1 MLIIGEKI
9 NSSRKDIKEMVENK
23 NKEFIQEL
31 AQKQVEG
38 GAQMLDLNI
47 GTIRKG
53 EPEDMKWL
61 IKTVQEAVDVPLC
74 IDSPN
79 HEAIEAGLEV
89 YDWRKG
95 KALINSV
102 TAEREKMKLIFP
114 LVKKYKCSVVA
125 LTMDERGIPQDS
137 KERFKIADELI
148 RALTNKGIPMED
160 IYIDPLTLPVS
171 ANIQNSNTVLE
182 TLKRI
187 KDLHPEVK
195 TIIGLSNISYGL
207 PERKLINQSFM
218 VLAVASGLDAVILD
232 STDQKIMALIKATN
246 LLLGKDE
253 FCAQYLKA
261 FREGKL

>member
-9 NSSRKDIKEMVENK
+9 NSSRKDIKEMVKNK

-207 PERKLINQSFM
+207 PERKLVNQSFV

-253 FCAQYLKA
+253 FCGQYLKA

>member
-9 NSSRKDIKEMVENK
+9 NSSRKDIKNMVEGK
-23 NKEFIQEL
+23 NKKFIQEL

-47 GTIRKG
+47 GTIRKS

-61 IKTVQEAVDVPLC
+61 VKTVQEAVDIPLC

-79 HEAIEAGLEV
+79 HEAIKVGLEV
-89 YDWRKG
+89 YDWDKG

-102 TAEREKMKLIFP
+102 TAEREKLELILP

-137 KERFKIADELI
+137 KVRFKIADGLI
-148 RALTNKGIPMED
+148 RKLTNEGIPIED

-171 ANIQNSNTVLE
+171 ANIQNSNIVLE

-187 KDLHPEVK
+187 KDSHPEVK

-207 PERKLINQSFM
+207 PERRLINQDFV
-218 VLAVASGLDAVILD
+218 VLAMACGLDAVILD

-253 FCAQYLKA
+253 FCGQYLKA

>member
-61 IKTVQEAVDVPLC
+61 VKTVQEAVDVPLC

-102 TAEREKMKLIFP
+102 TAEREKMELIFP

-148 RALTNKGIPMED
+148 RALTNKGIPIED

-187 KDLHPEVK
+187 KYSHFEVK

-207 PERKLINQSFM
+207 PERRLVNQSFV
-218 VLAVASGLDAVILD
+218 VLAMAYGLDAVILD
-232 STDQKIMALIKATN
+232 SIDQKIMALIKATN

-261 FREGKL
+261 FRQGKL

>member
-9 NSSRKDIKEMVENK
+9 NSSRKDIKEMVGSK

-47 GTIRKG
+47 GTIRKN
-53 EPEDMKWL
+53 EPENMQWL
-61 IKTVQEAVDVPLC
+61 VKVVQEAVDVPLC

-79 HEAIEAGLEV
+79 HEAINVGLEV
-89 YDWRKG
+89 YNWDKG

-102 TAEREKMKLIFP
+102 TAEKERLELILP
-114 LVKKYKCSVVA
+114 LVKKYQCSIVA
-125 LTMDERGIPQDS
+125 LTMNEQGIPQDS

-148 RALTNKGIPMED
+148 KKLTGEGIPIED

-171 ANIQNSNTVLE
+171 TNIQNSNIALE
-182 TLKRI
+182 TLSKI
-187 KDLHPEVK
+187 KDSYPEVK

-207 PERKLINQSFM
+207 PERRLINQSFV
-218 VLAVASGLDAVILD
+218 VLAMACGLDAVILD

-253 FCAQYLKA
+253 FCGQYLKA

>member
-9 NSSRKDIKEMVENK
+9 NSSRKDIKDMVEGK
-23 NKEFIQEL
+23 NKEFIQGL

-47 GTIRKG
+47 GTIRKS

-61 IKTVQEAVDVPLC
+61 VKTAQEAVDVPLC

-79 HEAIEAGLEV
+79 HEAIKAGLEV
-89 YDWRKG
+89 YDWDKG

-102 TAEREKMKLIFP
+102 TAEREKLELILP
-114 LVKKYKCSVVA
+114 LVKKYQCSVVA
-125 LTMDERGIPQDS
+125 LTMNEKGIPQNS
-137 KERFKIADELI
+137 KERFKIADGLI
-148 RALTNKGIPMED
+148 RKLTNEGISIED

-171 ANIQNSNTVLE
+171 TNIQNANIVLE
-182 TLKRI
+182 TLRRI
-187 KDLHPEVK
+187 KDSYPEVK

-207 PERKLINQSFM
+207 PERRLINQSF
-218 VLAVASGLDAVILD
+218 VILAMACGLKAVILD
-232 STDQKIMALIKATN
+232 STDQKIMALIKATD
-246 LLLGKDE
+246 LLLSEDE
-253 FCAQYLKA
+253 FCRQYLQA